1 MDNIGVDAATQ
12 KYIPPLQGLRPDVL
26 YVGPPGSVTHEV
38 LPSGTRT
45 AVDPANP
52 RLPISVID
60 LKNITEAN
68 ASYSAE
74 VCLYAFFLSN
84 WLARQDEEIAKKFFV
99 ADTVYLWRHL
109 EMPEFTHIM
118 SSKAGGDELKR
129 IEALRKDLQD
139 GLVHYLVYMPSVRKF
154 LAQDVPRVVELGDK
168 KGWAAVDYHVNPRCS
183 SCDWLGNKKW
193 LTTVD
198 KKTFEANPAHYCF
211 QNAEVSDHLS
221 KIPTL
226 SKGAAKV
233 LDDAGYSEVA
243 TLVDVPSTASPLK
256 KHVFLKK
263 DRYLLGSRAQAL
275 TTNSIAVDCSTK
287 VGGLAKYWN
296 VEFDIVVNFDAGS
309 GFLTGIALRGII
321 SAPYGQS
328 LSAPSEPPTTLSL
341 LGEEAFVVP
350 KDNLA
355 AEWAAL
361 QSFIDTMADWIER
374 SEKKYQ
380 GAGWGPV
387 HTQICIWEGRQYEEL
402 CNAFGRHLFK
412 ILSVTGKTQ
421 RALAWIFPADEL
433 MEREEEVCPSIVC
446 IRDVVNSCIL
456 SPQRFAITLLGTA
469 EQYHYDSL
477 KPMKIDSYY
486 AEPLGNAIPR
496 ERIYEIWKSPTG
508 TVRLFGKDVTI
519 TDAIK
524 QYGEVL
530 IKHAYALGSVTA
542 RLRSDL
548 KASLSGNAPA
558 LKTSVPHGL
567 TGVSYDSKLWGQ
579 WSIVS
584 AATAGTNYKMNLV
597 TRPEWLEASYKAVL
611 LPALTKSHGANKYTF
626 EVAEESTEAKLEEGD
641 AYCVVGV
648 VGYPGFP
655 SITPKKLG
663 VGDDLMKGFFF
674 PLHMIIA
681 ARIEKFERAGRSITI
696 VFRPRRSAFQ
706 NIFDALMAANVIGIG
721 TQQIYLIEGAPYD
734 NSKIVVEILKQIG
747 NPAIAT
753 PSKEAL
759 QAMGKAAPKKIL
771 KGTDPDSPVARVLWD
786 AKNLANQAYRS
797 NADAKAIADFAKTA
811 NETEL
816 NQSQVDAVE
825 NVAARSLSIV
835 WGPPGTGKTNTLT
848 AFLHAV
854 IRECK
859 QKRILITGP
868 NYRTVEELAE
878 RLAKNLGADTTSQCS
893 FFWVYSRGRD
903 PKPTPAVGGHLD
915 LRSIR
920 LEAGTEEVDH
930 MRTQAADSNRTV
942 VVATTA
948 HMVDQVVQ
956 CVGGTW
962 KKMDEVFDLVVLD
975 ESSQMPVDLA
985 IRPLCGL
992 KFGGQIVIAGDHLQM
1007 PPIQALEPPAGAEYL
1022 VSSIQ
1027 TYLIER
1033 FSVPRQELLVNYR
1046 SNTDFVEYAK
1056 TLGYP
1061 QNLVAHSPNRQLLVL
1076 NPIAATVAA
1085 LPAHLPKSDA
1095 YEDLLDPGK
1104 RVSSLIHDDPV
1115 SSQANA
1121 TEAGLVGALALC
1133 LRQAMAKELDDGSGA
1148 VGTPLDDDFFFEK
1161 ALGIVTPHKAQKALV
1176 VRELF
1181 KVFPKANPTK
1191 VYESV
1196 DTVERFQG
1204 GERQTIIVSFG
1215 VGDTDVIEGEEAFL
1229 LQMERTNVAVSRA
1242 MAKCIVIM
1250 PESLAYHLPGD
1261 QKAAEASIAI
1271 KSYIEEFCH
1280 KRRSASIQ
1288 FNGET
1293 RQAEIRWR

>member
-1 MDNIGVDAATQ
+1 MTISVPFSIRIFVADGD
-12 KYIPPLQGLRPDVL
+12 PDGLRVIERSNWNGRALVFPRSLLPDIKKREEFDRTGVYLLLGPQEEGDGEML
-26 YVGPPGSVTHEV
+26 YVGEG
-38 LPSGTRT
+38 
-45 AVDPANP
+45 DPVRP
-52 RLPISVID
+52 RLETHYSKKDFWNRCVFFVTGQQGA
-60 LKNITEAN
+60 LNKAHVQYLEARLVELALAAKRMPLDN
-68 ASYSAE
+68 QNTPNRPTLNEADQADME
-74 VCLYAFFLSN
+74 VFLSN
-84 WLARQDEEIAKKFFV
+84 LLQILPLLGISAFETPSATRPSKK
-99 ADTVYLWRHL
+99 
-109 EMPEFTHIM
+109 
-118 SSKAGGDELKR
+118 KR
-129 IEALRKDLQD
+129 LFIEA
-139 GLVHYLVYMPSVRKF
+139 
-154 LAQDVPRVVELGDK
+154 
-168 KGWAAVDYHVNPRCS
+168 KG
-183 SCDWLGNKKW
+183 
-193 LTTVD
+193 
-198 KKTFEANPAHYCF
+198 
-211 QNAEVSDHLS
+211 
-221 KIPTL
+221 
-226 SKGAAKV
+226 
-233 LDDAGYSEVA
+233 
-243 TLVDVPSTASPLK
+243 
-256 KHVFLKK
+256 
-263 DRYLLGSRAQAL
+263 
-275 TTNSIAVDCSTK
+275 
-287 VGGLAKYWN
+287 
-296 VEFDIVVNFDAGS
+296 
-309 GFLTGIALRGII
+309 
-321 SAPYGQS
+321 
-328 LSAPSEPPTTLSL
+328 
-341 LGEEAFVVP
+341 
-350 KDNLA
+350 
-355 AEWAAL
+355 
-361 QSFIDTMADWIER
+361 
-374 SEKKYQ
+374 
-380 GAGWGPV
+380 
-387 HTQICIWEGRQYEEL
+387 
-402 CNAFGRHLFK
+402 
-412 ILSVTGKTQ
+412 
-421 RALAWIFPADEL
+421 
-433 MEREEEVCPSIVC
+433 
-446 IRDVVNSCIL
+446 
-456 SPQRFAITLLGTA
+456 
-469 EQYHYDSL
+469 
-477 KPMKIDSYY
+477 
-486 AEPLGNAIPR
+486 
-496 ERIYEIWKSPTG
+496 
-508 TVRLFGKDVTI
+508 
-519 TDAIK
+519 
-524 QYGEVL
+524 
-530 IKHAYALGSVTA
+530 
-542 RLRSDL
+542 L
-548 KASLSGNAPA
+548 KAEG
-558 LKTSVPHGL
+558 
-567 TGVSYDSKLWGQ
+567 Y
-579 WSIVS
+579 
-584 AATAGTNYKMNLV
+584 
-597 TRPEWLEASYKAVL
+597 
-611 LPALTKSHGANKYTF
+611 
-626 EVAEESTEAKLEEGD
+626 ESTEGFVVCAKLEEGD